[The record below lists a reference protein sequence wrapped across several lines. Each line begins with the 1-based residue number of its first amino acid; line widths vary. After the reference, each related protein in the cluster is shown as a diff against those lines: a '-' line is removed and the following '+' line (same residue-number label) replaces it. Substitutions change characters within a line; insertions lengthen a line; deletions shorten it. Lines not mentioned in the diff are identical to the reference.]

1 MRLNMTILAD
11 ELEGL
16 CITDKRL
23 GDAYALPL
31 VGAQLWRPAAIADAS
46 TVYVTTPESLPPL
59 QTGQHLSLVCI
70 GMLPDKYRT
79 SPRVDFVELPSACDP
94 VDALNHVSAAF
105 ARLSDWNAR
114 LQAACLAHATLDE
127 VATIAFE
134 ELDNNFCCYDSQ
146 NYMLFFVHKPDDPYA
161 HLYPEANSYLPA
173 DEGDLIREN
182 AAYEKVM
189 FSRFPTLMPNSEY
202 DTDTLVGNIFDESTL
217 VARLTVDETQRPFKQ
232 SDYVL
237 LWYACG
243 IMREVILKWNL
254 LRVGTSLALSSTIE
268 SLVEQD
274 GAYGTEHDRA
284 LASIGWNRD
293 DVYKVL
299 AIVPREGRF
308 DERNV
313 AQIELFIQ
321 RHIENVCTSG
331 NARRILAVINI
342 GRRRGAPERDEL
354 IDRYLETN
362 DLLCG
367 MSREFRGFERIKRFY
382 RQAWETLEA
391 GRTAGASGPAFQFD
405 DFALDILL
413 SNSSGE
419 FRPEDYVIP
428 QLHAIA
434 TYDREHDGELM
445 RTLVT
450 YIKGAMNVTA
460 SINRLHVHKTTF
472 YYRLRRIEEIS
483 GLSLE
488 DYRTVLYLMI
498 VFETVPEF
506 SELSLA

>member
-11 ELEGL
+11 ELEEFG
-16 CITDKRL
+16 IADKRL
-23 GDAYALPL
+23 GNAYELPL
-31 VGAQLWRPAAIADAS
+31 VGTQLWRATAIANAS
-46 TVYVTTPESLPPL
+46 TVYVTAPESLPPL
-59 QTGQHLSLVCI
+59 QAGQHLSLVCI
-70 GMLPDKYRT
+70 GELPEKYRT
-79 SPRVDFVELPSACDP
+79 SPRVDFIELPSSCDP
-94 VDALNHVSAAF
+94 VDVLNRVNAVF
-105 ARLSDWNAR
+105 ARLSDWSSR
-114 LQAACLAHATLDE
+114 LQASCLAHATLAE
-127 VATIAFE
+127 VAQIAFE

-161 HLYPEANSYLPA
+161 HLYPEENSYLSVEES
-173 DEGDLIREN
+173 DIIKSN
-182 AAYEKVM
+182 AAYEKAM
-189 FSRFPTLMPNSEY
+189 FSPAPTLMPNSEY
-202 DTDTLVGNIFDESTL
+202 DTDTLIGNIFDEGAL
-217 VARLTVDETQRPFKQ
+217 VARLTLDETQRPFKQ

-237 LWYACG
+237 LWYLCG
-243 IMREVILKWNL
+243 MLKEVILKWNL
-254 LRVGTSLALSSTIE
+254 LRVGTSLALSSAIE
-268 SLVEQD
+268 SLAEQD

-284 LASIGWNRD
+284 LASIGWSRD

-331 NARRILAVINI
+331 NARRILAIINV
-342 GRRRGAPERDEL
+342 GRHRGGPSKDET
-354 IDRYLETN
+354 IDRYLAAN
-362 DLLCG
+362 DLLGG
-367 MSREFRGFERIKRFY
+367 MSREFRGFERIKSFY

-391 GRTAGASGPAFQFD
+391 GRSAGAEGPVFQFD
-405 DFALDILL
+405 DHALDILL

-434 TYDREHDGELM
+434 AYDREHEGELI

-450 YIKGAMNVTA
+450 YVKGAMNVTA

-483 GLSLE
+483 GLSLD

-506 SELSLA
+506 AELSLA